1 MLKSVK
7 NGKVPFRL
15 GQIKRKI
22 VMLKIEKIN
31 QYYGQSHTLWDLNLE
46 FKKGRCTCVMGR
58 NGVGKT
64 TLSKVIMGL
73 LPIKDG
79 GLIYNDQDISK
90 LPDHKRASI
99 AIGYVPQGREIFS
112 QLTVLENLQIGVMSN
127 RHKIKKVP
135 SKIYDLFPVLKDM
148 QKRKGGDLSG
158 GQQQQLAIARALC
171 IDPDFLILDE
181 PSEGIQPNIVAQI
194 GQVIDYLTKEEQIT
208 VMLVEQKLPFA
219 RRHGDDFY
227 VLDRGSVVANGE
239 IGQLSDEII
248 RKYMSV

>member
-1 MLKSVK
+1 
-7 NGKVPFRL
+7 
-15 GQIKRKI
+15 
-22 VMLKIEKIN
+22 MLKIENVN

-135 SKIYDLFPVLKDM
+135 SKIYDLFPILKDM

-219 RRHGDDFY
+219 RCHGDDFY
-227 VLDRGSVVANGE
+227 VIDRGSVVANGE

>member
-1 MLKSVK
+1 
-7 NGKVPFRL
+7 
-15 GQIKRKI
+15 
-22 VMLKIEKIN
+22 MLKIENVN
-31 QYYGQSHTLWDLNLE
+31 QFYGQSHTLWDLNLE

-79 GLIYNDQDISK
+79 GLIYNDTDISK

-135 SKIYDLFPVLKDM
+135 DKIYDLFPVLKDM

-194 GQVIDYLTKEEQIT
+194 GEVIDYLTKEEQIT

-227 VLDRGSVVANGE
+227 VIDRGSVVASGE
-239 IGQLSDEII
+239 IKELSDDII
-248 RKYMSV
+248 KQHLSV